1 MEKGNSLTIGERI
14 KQCRLERGM
23 TQKDLAE
30 RMGISPV
37 CISQYETGK
46 RVPKIETID
55 RIATALGVDPTY
67 LSKRGGENM
76 LNVKNRPAS
85 EKEQE
90 AISILQ
96 NALYY
101 MPRDDLFRLLGRS
114 EIIGEL
120 KNNGIDYK
128 QLMDVAV

>member
-1 MEKGNSLTIGERI
+1 MEKYNSLTIGERI

-30 RMGISPV
+30 RMGISPI

-55 RIATALGVDPTY
+55 RIASAIGVDPAY

-90 AISILQ
+90 AIRILQ
-96 NALYY
+96 AVSPILPEY
-101 MPRDDLFRLLGRS
+101 DCLKLVVTA
-114 EIIGEL
+114 EIIGKL
-120 KNNGIDYK
+120 KDRGIDYK

>member
-1 MEKGNSLTIGERI
+1 MMDVK
-14 KQCRLERGM
+14 KQ
-23 TQKDLAE
+23 
-30 RMGISPV
+30 
-37 CISQYETGK
+37 
-46 RVPKIETID
+46 
-55 RIATALGVDPTY
+55 
-67 LSKRGGENM
+67 
-76 LNVKNRPAS
+76 PAS
-85 EKEQE
+85 EKEQK

>member
-1 MEKGNSLTIGERI
+1 MEKDNSLTIGERI
-14 KQCRLERGM
+14 KQCRLEHGM

-30 RMGISPV
+30 RMGISPIG
-37 CISQYETGK
+37 ISQYENGK
-46 RVPKIETID
+46 RIPKIETID
-55 RIATALGVDPTY
+55 RIASAIGVDPTY

>member
-1 MEKGNSLTIGERI
+1 MEKNNSLTIGERI
-14 KQCRLERGM
+14 KQCRLEHGM

-30 RMGISPV
+30 RMGISPIG
-37 CISQYETGK
+37 ISQYENGK
-46 RVPKIETID
+46 RIPKIETID
-55 RIATALGVDPTY
+55 RIASAIGVDPAY

-96 NALYY
+96 AVSPILPEY
-101 MPRDDLFRLLGRS
+101 DCLKLVVTA
-114 EIIGEL
+114 EIIGKL
-120 KNNGIDYK
+120 KDRGIDYK